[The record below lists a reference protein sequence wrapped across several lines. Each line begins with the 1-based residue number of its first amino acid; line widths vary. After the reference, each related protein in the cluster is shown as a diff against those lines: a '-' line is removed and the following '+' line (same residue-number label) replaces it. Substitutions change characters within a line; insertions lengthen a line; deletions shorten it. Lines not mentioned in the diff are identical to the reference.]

1 VHRRHRLF
9 GGYGRL
15 LVEMINDQAG
25 TRLRGAVASRAD
37 RCGTTG
43 LACRGIA
50 VGAECDRRLDVVV
63 FAEGTAPAVT
73 GELSWSSRWRPVQAE
88 ERRAEVVLARL
99 PAGPPRRTDLDGRGR
114 PVALSLFVG
123 ALVVGLGRRP
133 AARRAAAWWPRLGAP
148 ARPGPAPDTSGH
160 LLASRQPLARDWPPG
175 ACGGC
180 WPM

>member
-99 PAGPPRRTDLDGRGR
+99 PAGPPRAHGPGRSREACCPQPLRWR
-114 PVALSLFVG
+114 PRRRSWSSACRSASSCLVAS
-123 ALVVGLGRRP
+123 
-133 AARRAAAWWPRLGAP
+133 AWRSSQ
-148 ARPGPAPDTSGH
+148 ARPGS
-160 LLASRQPLARDWPPG
+160 
-175 ACGGC
+175 
-180 WPM
+180 